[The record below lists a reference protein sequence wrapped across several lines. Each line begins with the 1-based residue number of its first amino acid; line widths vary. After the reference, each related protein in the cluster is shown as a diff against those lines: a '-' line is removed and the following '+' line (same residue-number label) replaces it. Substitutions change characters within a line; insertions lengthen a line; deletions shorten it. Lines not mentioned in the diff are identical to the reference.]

1 MKNKKWFK
9 RITCILMTTIMMAES
24 ICVQADGIGG
34 HNGGVSLSNWT
45 PISGDTSDKSS
56 SIIKTYPWKEYS
68 SYTFAG
74 FRFYCIDNQEN
85 VVSTVLDL
93 ALNTANL
100 SGNMNSYY
108 STYKD
113 VLSTNKA
120 DVELCD
126 IEDIGGTGPLAILE
140 WNDNYGSTKKD
151 KDGNEFRDDLKY
163 RSTAKYDN
171 GGIIHYVLDSS
182 YATADEIKNAL
193 TSAVVNGN
201 QTSGSGSNTQGTTDK
216 SGSTTVTANTGDN
229 SLNDLIT
236 RANNAI
242 NSGVGCSQMIKEI
255 INTYGTG
262 VFNNSKI
269 YSILAALIAR
279 VNSNAAVYVLQRQ
292 FPSGLYSKEKKKAG
306 YEYLVGKGYSPET
319 AIVAVFKAKATSTGG
334 IGGGTLTIAKED
346 SKEFEADE
354 LSQIIPTAS
363 GEDMS
368 TDTSAIDDMFL
379 NNMKFKDKQAQEYIE
394 SRTYTPTAIMG
405 LNNYTL
411 VVEPLIWF
419 RWANNTYQQ
428 AAIGFTETTYLKVTP
443 HKEETQYWKDNVQY
457 DTAVEGSTAI
467 QVVKQLESV
476 EITYKWYYLKNGKKT
491 SSEELT
497 TSHTVTEGTDYT
509 YVKNGQGYSSLI
521 NPAAHLPSSFTYDG
535 SAVRWQVGGEPT
547 STWTHKSGS
556 FNGYTEYYAVV
567 INDYGQDLN
576 KKYKQDE
583 KWTYGSLRDAI
594 HYIVDEKNGKAN
606 SQLEEL
612 IKIYLPAAMVVTN
625 NIEFDSRTFYGTAE
639 SDYSMISGDL
649 GTLSSQSATHGYGMH
664 MYQAATWFTKTRD
677 DDKTTPGIQ
686 HRAPR
691 PLNTDDYTE
700 TMGDIGI
707 VKTYRIWD
715 GPAIGSGNVISE
727 QTYTRYQEPSSIY
740 ILNEETWTLSDW
752 YISTRSSQLKDENNV
767 DNTQGKWDSMNSEV
781 RSSQSSDW
789 NNYAETF
796 GSSNTT
802 GKPTEDK
809 WQNNAVIPGADG
821 NCRVTLDGNTPNTST
836 LYVLFEK
843 CDINH
848 EPEEADLTESEIYD
862 VTSVDFKVDQPTFPG
877 WPSTLAADGN
887 TFSTTDNLTKY
898 MIARGEDKITL
909 KKFMG
914 NNGGLNNGEGEST
927 SNLMDNW
934 YYGPEGSTSELHG
947 YTAQYILNKPKTVF
961 SPDNKVNNGNKED
974 KGKDKDKSDTEEED
988 LFEHITTDLT
998 VAVYH
1003 GKKNVEG
1010 KRETLDDT
1018 VNKSYHTRVK
1028 TGTMKLIPYYWMT
1041 VSKLDGSKQLRYVAG
1056 ENRNRRTIGT
1066 YDYAEVKFKER
1077 GTIQVDSNMWATDS
1091 SFRTDTLK
1099 GGATFKVSTP
1109 SYAKV
1114 LATTHSMVWDDYDQN
1129 TGATNV
1135 VDIDLTDT
1143 SEPLSSVMA
1152 NDRHD
1157 NFVQQLAQDIQDDF
1171 ELTQY
1176 VASGE
1181 NSTPAG
1187 VKEDT
1192 SAPSHSVKA
1201 TKGSN
1206 IIGLGTGSNTASND
1220 SKYYLTTTNGDINNT
1235 ALMETDILEKQSIYT
1250 RLFSLPNGNIYYVT
1264 GNTYDEC
1271 DTKMRE
1277 AMETARNSGGK
1288 YEVNKVCDKGNYN
1301 VDLAKGTKLI
1311 PNNDTITVGDAIE
1324 KSGALTALVNGI
1336 ELNTGDDVNA
1346 PWCNGLSGDLSKTWY
1361 NEGAWVTVL
1370 TQQNNIDV
1378 GIINVK
1384 SRMLVLDP
1392 KLTPQQ
1398 GKKNNDVKYNSSAFR
1413 VDWHG
1418 ADRDGSAYM
1427 LGKFRGQNLLGEDG
1441 NGEAIGFKNL
1451 FGVSNTFYIPN
1462 RTVTDNK

>member
-9 RITCILMTTIMMAES
+9 RITCILMATLMMAES

-34 HNGGVSLSNWT
+34 HNGGVSFSNLVPVSNSPSIT
-45 PISGDTSDKSS
+45 S
-56 SIIKTYPWKEYS
+56 SIVKTYPWKAKGTYPGYS
-68 SYTFAG
+68 NINFTGY
-74 FRFYCIDNQEN
+74 RFYCIDNQEN
-85 VVSTVLDL
+85 VVSTVFDL
-93 ALNTANL
+93 RYKPDNL
-100 SGNMNSYY
+100 GNIGRKYT
-108 STYKD
+108 STYKESLD
-113 VLSTNKA
+113 DTTAGKYRGHTLVDGES
-120 DVELCD
+120 
-126 IEDIGGTGPLAILE
+126 GPLAILR
-140 WNDNYGSTKKD
+140 DNKAYGVEQEIKVGKEVKKV
-151 KDGNEFRDDLKY
+151 KDTSKY
-163 RSTAKYDN
+163 LSTAKEDK
-171 GGIIHYVLDSS
+171 GIIDYVLNSS
-182 YATADEIKNAL
+182 YATADEIDNAL

-201 QTSGSGSNTQGTTDK
+201 QTSGSNSNTQGTTTK
-216 SGSTTVTANTGDN
+216 SDGTTVVANTGDS

-242 NSGVGCSQMIKEI
+242 NTGNGCSQIISEI
-255 INTYGTG
+255 INQYGVG
-262 VFNNSKI
+262 VFSNSKI
-269 YSILAALIAR
+269 YSILSALIAK
-279 VNSNAAVYVLQRQ
+279 VGSNAAVAVLQKR
-292 FPSGLYSKEKKKAG
+292 FPSGLYSKDKKQAG
-306 YEYLVGKGYSPET
+306 YEYLISKGYSPQT

-334 IGGGTLTIAKED
+334 IGGGTLTIAKEG

-368 TDTSAIDDMFL
+368 TDTSAIDDMFKTY
-379 NNMKFKDKQAQEYIE
+379 MTFKDKQAQAYIDNGD
-394 SRTYTPTAIMG
+394 YTPTAVMG

-411 VVEPLIWF
+411 VVEPLTWF
-419 RWANNTYQQ
+419 RWANNEYER
-428 AAIGFTETTYLKVTP
+428 AAIGFKATAGFKITKDHKTDWMKNNVIVDKNTEGATLVVTQLEEATITYTWTYLGDDGNPQTF
-443 HKEETQYWKDNVQY
+443 
-457 DTAVEGSTAI
+457 
-467 QVVKQLESV
+467 
-476 EITYKWYYLKNGKKT
+476 
-491 SSEELT
+491 
-497 TSHTVTEGTDYT
+497 TVTQDVVENTDYT
-509 YVKNGQGYSSLI
+509 YDGNHI
-521 NPAAHLPSSFTYDG
+521 NLQKCINFDSHKPNFTSYDG
-535 SAVRWQVGGEPT
+535 NAVYKWEKGPNGPAWNNT
-547 STWTHKSGS
+547 FGS
-556 FNGYTEYYAVV
+556 YNGYTNYYALVK
-567 INDYGQDLN
+567 NSRYREDT
-576 KKYKQDE
+576 

-594 HYIVDEKNGKAN
+594 HYVVNKKNGKVN

-612 IKIYLPAAMVVTN
+612 IRIYLPAAMVVTN
-625 NIEFDSRTFYGTAE
+625 NIEFDNNVTFHGTAE
-639 SDYSMISGDL
+639 SDYSLTSGDL
-649 GTLSSQSATHGYGMH
+649 TDYSNKSSTHGYGMH

-691 PLNTDDYTE
+691 PLNPDDYAE
-700 TMGDIGI
+700 TMGDIAI

-909 KKFMG
+909 KKFTG
-914 NNGGLNNGEGEST
+914 NNGGLNNGEGEAT

-988 LFEHITTDLT
+988 PFEHITTDLT

-1003 GKKNVEG
+1003 GKKNVEE
-1010 KRETLDDT
+1010 KREALDDT

-1028 TGTMKLIPYYWMT
+1028 TGTLKLIPYYWMT

-1157 NFVQQLAQDIQDDF
+1157 NFVQQLSQDIQDDF

-1176 VASGE
+1176 VVSGE